1 MPPRAFPPRA
11 FPEHCA
17 AALPCCTSPTSLPL
31 RPTLLCVLPCRLLP
45 EMTPGRA
52 FLWGSVLA
60 VWGVGA
66 LVATTARGLDINNK
80 GEAPR

>member
-1 MPPRAFPPRA
+1 
-11 FPEHCA
+11 
-17 AALPCCTSPTSLPL
+17 
-31 RPTLLCVLPCRLLP
+31 
-45 EMTPGRA
+45 MTPGRA